1 MDEKRKRKNDN
12 DFYNDGYR
20 AGLKAAMFRA
30 ALIADSYRA
39 MHLDNGKVME
49 GMAVSSVAA
58 FIIQAAREWK
68 VWNDDLKL
76 PLVKSKSERAEE

>member
-1 MDEKRKRKNDN
+1 
-12 DFYNDGYR
+12 
-20 AGLKAAMFRA
+20 
-30 ALIADSYRA
+30 